1 MTGEM
6 SKFIKAKK
14 LLESVGFEV
23 RMDESIGSLDYVATV
38 RIEHDTVKVADMS
51 TREGRRVY
59 HMNAKAFGINESRV
73 NEERLGG
80 STVGMNHRNSELVNK
95 SWTWIDVKA
104 IQEELAKYGITVT
117 EQHGQ
122 AEVTRTWDDEPTTG
136 TPGVEGPYGENSA
149 SIFYFTTK
157 SKRTWMI
164 KFAGGSD
171 AWNKFEAFFEPSVDR
186 GDYDEQRSL
195 IENHLELLIKKN
207 IPSYSGKDSDDY
219 KVNVTFKG

>member
-6 SKFIKAKK
+6 SKFINAKK

-23 RMDESIGSLDYVATV
+23 RLDESIDSSEYVATV

-59 HMNAKAFGINESRV
+59 HMNAKAFGVNESQV

-80 STVGMNHRNSELVNK
+80 STVGMNRHSGELVSK
-95 SWTWIDVKA
+95 SWTWIDVNA
-104 IQEELAKYGITVT
+104 IREALAKYGITVT

-122 AEVTRTWDDEPTTG
+122 AEVTRSWDDEPTAG

-149 SIFYFTTK
+149 SIFYFITK
-157 SKRTWMI
+157 SKRVWVI
-164 KFAGGSD
+164 KFAGSSD
-171 AWNKFEAFFEPSVDR
+171 SWSKFEEDFDQSEHD
-186 GDYDEQRSL
+186 DQRSL
-195 IENHLELLIKKN
+195 VENQLEQLIKKS
-207 IPSYSGKDSDDY
+207 IPSYPGHDTEDY
-219 KVNVTFKG
+219 KVDVSIKI